1 MEERILKEISHIVAC
16 LDQNAGNFVRQKL
29 LLPNK
34 MPNVLKREIYCTGG
48 IMTPQTLFHNAA
60 SNVISLVLFGTRF
73 DYKDEF
79 LKRYVQLSTEI
90 SKIVNGPWNMVRK
103 ILDHKKNCVFFL
115 MDNNREHIKAHCKRK
130 SMDCIKMS
138 NVSFITDI

>member
-1 MEERILKEISHIVAC
+1 
-16 LDQNAGNFVRQKL
+16 
-29 LLPNK
+29 
-34 MPNVLKREIYCTGG
+34 
-48 IMTPQTLFHNAA
+48 MTPQTLFHNAA

-103 ILDHKKNCVFFL
+103 ILDHKKKQRFFL
-115 MDNNREHIKAHCKRK
+115 NG
-130 SMDCIKMS
+130 
-138 NVSFITDI
+138 